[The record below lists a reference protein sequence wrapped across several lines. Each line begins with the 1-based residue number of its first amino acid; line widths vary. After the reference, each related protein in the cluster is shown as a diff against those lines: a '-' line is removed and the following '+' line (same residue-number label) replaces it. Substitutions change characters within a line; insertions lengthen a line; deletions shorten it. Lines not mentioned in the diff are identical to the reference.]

1 MVMNSNSTLSHFAFP
16 SSPKLR
22 RDIMIM
28 LYSINLISEVITL
41 TFDNITS
48 ARDMWLALLNR
59 FEGDTQIKRTKN
71 MGLETKF

>member
-1 MVMNSNSTLSHFAFP
+1 
-16 SSPKLR
+16 
-22 RDIMIM
+22 M

-48 ARDMWLALLNR
+48 TRDMWLALLNR